1 MFKIELGTIV
11 KDKVTGFIGVVM
23 ARTEYATGCKQY
35 GTSKQTLNKDGG
47 IDDWL
52 WFDEVRLEPT
62 TKKPLKLTVSIG
74 GPQQTP
80 PSF

>member
-1 MFKIELGTIV
+1 MFKFELCQFV
-11 KDKVTGFIGVVM
+11 QDKITKFIGVVM

-35 GTSKQTLNKDGG
+35 GVAKMELNKDGG

-52 WFDEVRLEPT
+52 WFDEIRLTSDGDSIET
-62 TKKPLKLTVSIG
+62 LKSTG

-80 PSF
+80 PMR